1 MRKLDIWYARLDVDD
16 LEAVLRPQ
24 LKSRQLKQF
33 RHNLGQARAKDSM
46 RAFAKLV
53 EVVDGRPRLI
63 SDPPVLVRLEELLP
77 DRAAPRRRK
86 SNTGN
91 VL

>member
-1 MRKLDIWYARLDVDD
+1 
-16 LEAVLRPQ
+16 
-24 LKSRQLKQF
+24 
-33 RHNLGQARAKDSM
+33 M

-77 DRAAPRRRK
+77 DRQYHEVEERPA
-86 SNTGN
+86 
-91 VL
+91 